1 MADDPT
7 RLLSTYFN
15 DHLTGAT
22 FGVELARR
30 ARDQNEGTPVGRYL
44 AELADEIEEDRD
56 TLKRM
61 MKAVG
66 AGEDRIK
73 SKVAWLAEKGGR
85 LKPNNRLFGY
95 SPLSRVIELEGLS
108 LGVEG
113 KRCLWEALREVADP
127 RLSEFDFDALI
138 ERAARQRAGL
148 EEHRLAAAS
157 TAFSSATAPAQ

>member
-1 MADDPT
+1 MADDAT
-7 RLLSTYFN
+7 KLLSTYLN

-22 FGVELARR
+22 FGVELSRR
-30 ARDQNEGTPVGRYL
+30 ARGQNEGTPLGRFL
-44 AELADEIEEDRD
+44 AHLTEEIEEDRE
-56 TLKRM
+56 TLKRIM
-61 MKAVG
+61 AAVD

-127 RLSEFDFDALI
+127 RLATFDFDGLI
-138 ERAARQRAGL
+138 DRAARQRAGL

-157 TAFSSATAPAQ
+157 TAFSTATAPA

>member
-1 MADDPT
+1 MADDAN
-7 RLLSTYFN
+7 RLLRTYLN
-15 DHLTGAT
+15 DHLTGST
-22 FGVELARR
+22 LGVELSRR

-44 AELADEIEEDRD
+44 AELAEEIEEDRE
-56 TLKRM
+56 TLRRM
-61 MKAVG
+61 MEAVG

-73 SKVAWLAEKGGR
+73 QKVAWVAEKGGR

-127 RLSEFDFDALI
+127 RLAEFDFDALI
-138 ERAARQRAGL
+138 ERAARQRARL

-157 TAFSSATAPAQ
+157 TAFSTATAPV

>member
-1 MADDPT
+1 MADDAT
-7 RLLSTYFN
+7 RLLSTYLN

-22 FGVELARR
+22 FGVQLARR

-44 AELADEIEEDRD
+44 AELAEEIEADRE

-61 MKAVG
+61 MEAVG
-66 AGEDRIK
+66 AGEDSIK
-73 SKVAWLAEKGGR
+73 QKVAWLAEKGGR

-95 SPLSRVIELEGLS
+95 SPLSRVIELEALS

-127 RLSEFDFDALI
+127 RLAEFDFDELVD
-138 ERAARQRAGL
+138 RAARQRMGL

-157 TAFSSATAPAQ
+157 TAFSAATAPA